1 MAEKFVGKSV
11 KRTEDPRLI
20 QGLAHYVDDIKL
32 PDTLHAVFLRS
43 IYPHAR
49 IKKIDTSAAVKLPG
63 VVAVYT
69 GKDISQKI
77 GAVPCGASIP
87 EMKVPDHRV
96 LATSKVYWVGHPVAV
111 VIAENKYIGRDAVDL
126 INVDYEELPPVLD
139 EEKAADPKSPVIHEQ
154 FGSNVAY
161 KMTAGEGDIE
171 AALKSADKIVKQKI
185 LHRRLAPIAMEPRG
199 VQARYYPG
207 EQELTLWSS
216 SQIPHL
222 ARTQLSLMLGMPENK
237 LRFIAPE
244 VGGGF
249 GSKLNVY
256 AEEAIVGYASMQLG
270 RPVKW
275 IEGRRENIQG
285 TIHGRGQA
293 GYIEIGCKKD
303 GTITGFRYNVFADM
317 GSYFQLLTPA
327 IPTLTGL
334 MLSGCYKIPA
344 IQMNV
349 TACFTNKMSTDAYR
363 GAGRPEATYVIERAM
378 DLVALELG
386 MDAVE
391 VRRKNFP
398 APFGGD
404 QPFKTATGLF
414 YDSGN
419 YQGALDKAL
428 KMADYTKLRDE
439 QKRARSEGRLLG
451 IGVSTYV
458 EICAMGPSP
467 AMAAGGWE
475 SATVR
480 IEPTCKVT
488 ILTGASPHGQGQ
500 ETSFSQIAA
509 DELGL
514 QVNDVTVIHGDTA
527 VVQYGIGTF
536 GSRGTAVGGT
546 AVYMSLQK
554 LKEKAKKM
562 AAHLLGVDAS
572 TVTFADGKFTTKD
585 GKSVTIQEVALGA
598 HLAKNIPPDMEP
610 GLSATSFFEPKNFTF
625 PFGTHIAV
633 VEIDNETGE
642 IHFRRYIAV
651 DDCGKVINPLLVH
664 GQVHGGIVQ
673 SLGQALYEEVV
684 YDDQGQLVSG
694 SLMDYAVPKAAQ
706 VPWFELDSTETPS
719 PVNPLGVKGV
729 GEAGSIG
736 ATPAIVAAV
745 VDAMAP
751 YGIKHLDMPI
761 KPESIWRIIAKK
773 KAGAA

>member
-1 MAEKFVGKSV
+1 MAEKYFGKRQ

-43 IYPHAR
+43 IYAHAR
-49 IKKIDTSAAVKLPG
+49 IKSVDTSEAAKVPG
-63 VVAVYT
+63 VVAIYT
-69 GKDISQKI
+69 GKDVSAKI
-77 GAVPCGASIP
+77 GAVPCAAALP
-87 EMKVPDHRV
+87 ELKVPEHRV
-96 LATSKVYWVGHPVAV
+96 LATNKVYFVGHPIAV
-111 VIAENKYIGRDAVDL
+111 VVAEDRYAAKDAADL
-126 INVDYEELPPVLD
+126 IQVDYDELPAVLN
-139 EEKAADPKSPVIHEQ
+139 EEKGAQGEPILHEQ
-154 FGSNVAY
+154 FGTNIAY
-161 KMTAGEGDIE
+161 KLTSGEGDIE
-171 AALKSADKIVKQKI
+171 AALKSADKVLKQRI
-185 LHRRLAPIAMEPRG
+185 LNQRLAPIAMEPRG
-199 VQARYYPG
+199 VLARYYPG
-207 EQELTLWSS
+207 EQELTLWTST
-216 SQIPHL
+216 QIPHL
-222 ARTQLSLMLGMPENK
+222 ARTQIAIMIGMPENK
-237 LRFIAPE
+237 LRLIAPE

-256 AEEAIVGYASMQLG
+256 AEEAVLGWISMQLG

-275 IEGRRENIQG
+275 IEGRRENLQA
-285 TIHGRGQA
+285 TIHGRGQV
-293 GYIEIGCKKD
+293 GYVEIGCKKD
-303 GTITGFRYNVFADM
+303 GTITGLRYNVFADM

-349 TACFTNKMSTDAYR
+349 TATFTNKMSTDAYR

-386 MDAVE
+386 MDVVE

-398 APFGGD
+398 APFGAEN
-404 QPFKTATGLF
+404 PFKTATGLF

-419 YQGALDKAL
+419 YQAALEKAL
-428 KMADYTKLRDE
+428 KMADYTKLREE
-439 QKRARSEGRLLG
+439 QRKARGEGRLLG

-467 AMAAGGWE
+467 ALPAGGWE

-488 ILTGASPHGQGQ
+488 VLTGASPHGQGQ
-500 ETSFSQIAA
+500 ETSFAQIAA

-536 GSRGTAVGGT
+536 GSRATAVGGT

-562 AAHLLGVDAS
+562 AAHLLGTDAAN
-572 TVTFADGKFTTKD
+572 VTFADGKFTAKD

-598 HLAKNIPPDMEP
+598 HLAKNIPGDMEP

-633 VEIDNETGE
+633 VEIDRETGE
-642 IHFRRYIAV
+642 IHFQRYIAV

-694 SLMDYAVPKAAQ
+694 TLMDYAVPKAAQ
-706 VPWFELDSTETPS
+706 VPWFELDRTETPS

-736 ATPAIVAAV
+736 ATPAIVGAL

-751 YGIKHLDMPI
+751 HGIRHLDMPI
-761 KPESIWRIIAKK
+761 KPENLWRIIAKK
-773 KAGAA
+773 PAGAA